1 MHLNNLVKLGE
12 EDLVKDVDLKY
23 ILRCILRLSTTDILI
38 YKALLS
44 SNPEDPPTVAEL
56 ASVVG
61 KSRST
66 VEKSL
71 IKLIQLGLATRRAVL
86 TRRGGYTFV
95 YYPVPVNE
103 VKDRLT
109 TLLNAYYQVSKDL
122 IKGASIDELIK
133 SIEESGVDTNP

>member
-95 YYPVPVNE
+95 YYPVPINE
-103 VKDRLT
+103 VKDRLA

-133 SIEESGVDTNP
+133 SIEESGVDSNP

>member
-95 YYPVPVNE
+95 YYPVPINE
-103 VKDRLT
+103 VKDRLA
-109 TLLNAYYQVSKDL
+109 TLLNAYYQISKDL

-133 SIEESGVDTNP
+133 SIEESGVDSNP

>member
-95 YYPVPVNE
+95 YYPVPINE
-103 VKDRLT
+103 VKDRLA
-109 TLLNAYYQVSKDL
+109 TLLNAYYQISKDL

-133 SIEESGVDTNP
+133 SIEESGVDSNS

>member
-133 SIEESGVDTNP
+133 SIEESGVDSNP